1 MTGTLLVG
9 ILAAVVALV
18 LVRFAAKQPWVVA
31 AIAAVVVLVA
41 IILGFLALYIGII
54 VYKRQKRKKELM

>member
-41 IILGFLALYIGII
+41 INIDVGKHEEE
-54 VYKRQKRKKELM
+54 VTVK